1 MKFWHNKG
9 LLNDGFYH
17 YHHFPIG
24 YFEEKCQLL
33 VLAQKRLHLLPQRQ
47 MPFSQNTQTLHIAP
61 WLEWKDANRGKF
73 PQTLLRQD
81 RRMGLVPPLDPLLSN
96 NQRGVAHSPAV
107 LSLPEYNSSWHFHFV
122 TWGILFFLVPGII
135 CGSIYKR
142 KALVISP
149 IWVPEAAMPEKQFGK
164 VSRGQSPKWL

>member
-1 MKFWHNKG
+1 MAFITIIIFPLDTLRRNASFWFWHKRDSIYSHKG
-9 LLNDGFYH
+9 RCLSPRTHRHYILLLGWSEKTLTEEN
-17 YHHFPIG
+17 FPKLSWGRIG
-24 YFEEKCQLL
+24 EWGWF
-33 VLAQKRLHLLPQRQ
+33 LPLTH
-47 MPFSQNTQTLHIAP
+47 FSQII
-61 WLEWKDANRGKF
+61 RG
-73 PQTLLRQD
+73 
-81 RRMGLVPPLDPLLSN
+81 
-96 NQRGVAHSPAV
+96 GVAHPPAV

-149 IWVPEAAMPEKQFGK
+149 IWVPGAAMPEKQFGK